1 MVKVYWVNYTARD
14 NYGRVVANGNIV
26 GQSEKLNIECMENW
40 ILAIADKVKSA
51 HSVTIDAVIP
61 LPDEEAK

>member
-1 MVKVYWVNYTARD
+1 MKFYWVNYTARD
-14 NYGRVVANGNIV
+14 SYGNVAANGNIV
-26 GQSEKLNIECMENW
+26 GRSEKLNIECMENW

-51 HSVTIDAVIP
+51 HSVSIDGVIP